1 MSVAGVSSAG
11 WPKVKPKDKSLPAK
25 VRRHRQDFLKL
36 ASEVDEA
43 LADIQHKL
51 NLLATH
57 TMLPPET
64 AVTLDDE

>member
-11 WPKVKPKDKSLPAK
+11 WPKVKPKDKSLPGK

-43 LADIQHKL
+43 LAAIQHKL

-57 TMLPPET
+57 TMLPPEKEISET
-64 AVTLDDE
+64 DE